1 MIQLTYG
8 HTNTFLIEGSNGY
21 LLVDTD
27 YAGKLSAFY
36 QAIKQHRIKVKDIAF
51 VMATHYHPDHMGLI
65 GDLMKQGVKLLLFDA
80 QKSAVH
86 FSDVIFDRDGI
97 AADPIDETQATII
110 SCKESR
116 SFLRNIGI
124 AGQIIHTPSHS
135 EDSVSLILDDG
146 RFFVGDLEPF
156 EFIESYTD
164 NDRLRKD
171 WETLLSFNPQKIY
184 YAHRPE
190 REAK

>member
-8 HTNTFLIEGSNGY
+8 HTNTFLIEGSIGY

-65 GDLMKQGVKLLLFDA
+65 SELMKQGVKLLLIDV

-110 SCKESR
+110 SCEESR
-116 SFLRNIGI
+116 PFLLNIGI
-124 AGQIIHTPSHS
+124 AGQIVHTPSHS

-146 RFFVGDLEPF
+146 HFFVGDLEPF

-171 WETLLSFNPQKIY
+171 WKTLLSFKPHKIH

>member
-8 HTNTFLIEGSNGY
+8 HTNTFLIEGSIGF

-51 VMATHYHPDHMGLI
+51 VMATQYHPDHMGLI
-65 GDLMKQGVKLLLFDA
+65 SELMKQGVKLLLIDV

-110 SCKESR
+110 SCEESR

-124 AGQIIHTPSHS
+124 AGQIVHTPSHS

-171 WETLLSFNPQKIY
+171 WKTLLSFKPQKIH

-190 REAK
+190 REL

>member
-8 HTNTFLIEGSNGY
+8 HTNTFLIEGSIGF

-65 GDLMKQGVKLLLFDA
+65 SELMKQGVKLLLIDV

-110 SCKESR
+110 SCEESR

-124 AGQIIHTPSHS
+124 AGQIVHTPSHS

-171 WETLLSFNPQKIY
+171 WKTLLSFKPQKIH

-190 REAK
+190 REL

>member
-8 HTNTFLIEGSNGY
+8 HTNTFLIEGSIGY

-65 GDLMKQGVKLLLFDA
+65 SELMKQGVKLLLIDA

-124 AGQIIHTPSHS
+124 AGQIVHTPSHS

-171 WETLLSFNPQKIY
+171 WKTLLSFKPHKIH

-190 REAK
+190 REL